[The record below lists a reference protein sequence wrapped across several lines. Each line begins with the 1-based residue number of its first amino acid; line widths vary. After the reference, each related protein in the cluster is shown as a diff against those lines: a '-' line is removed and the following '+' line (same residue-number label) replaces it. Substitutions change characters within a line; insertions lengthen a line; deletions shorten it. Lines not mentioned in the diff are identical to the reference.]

1 MSQEIVI
8 PPFETDTVEF
18 KTQWTESAKKAISA
32 FLNSSGGTI
41 YFGVD
46 DAGNVLGIPQSQ
58 VDKLLNTISI
68 VTRQGLRPAADAVY
82 QKAPNLP
89 HTF

>member
-18 KTQWTESAKKAISA
+18 KTQWTESVKKAISA

-68 VTRQGLRPAADAVY
+68 GTRQG
-82 QKAPNLP
+82 
-89 HTF
+89 F